1 VAGFSG
7 AGIASASAFAPESNS
22 MNRCNPPPRRLRP
35 VIAITVVVCLALPA
49 LAAEPDRSEAFTAS
63 DIRDLRRGSEKS
75 GASDLWF
82 GSVGAAY
89 IRAEDGARVWLT
101 PVSLDYQL
109 NRDTTLTLESD
120 GYGRIASDGTTT
132 SGFNNLTLIAS
143 RVVYRDD
150 ASRLRLAIGATA
162 PGSSGIGSRGSKQR
176 ISASYSRTL
185 SEHWALGLSAKLTRR
200 NQELRAGESR
210 FEQSGRVQT
219 TYTFDERQPAGLLPP
234 ALVFQ
239 LEREHRRG
247 AGGLTEATAKVEF
260 PLSRK
265 LGASLGFS
273 RGLTA
278 GLRDNTFAFDLLFSF

>member
-1 VAGFSG
+1 
-7 AGIASASAFAPESNS
+7 

-101 PVSLDYQL
+101 PVSLDYRL

-120 GYGRIASDGTTT
+120 GYGRIAVDDTTT